1 MGDLLRLWVFIGG
14 CCDVISRV
22 GCTQDLQ
29 CGIPRCCI
37 VSDDF
42 LTMCVCVCVCGGGGG
57 EGGGGDG
64 GLLRRKGGKMGERR
78 ELQKTQYDQ
87 RLGDFCRPHYTRQL
101 SGQKYIYS

>member
-42 LTMCVCVCVCGGGGG
+42 LTICVCVCVC
-57 EGGGGDG
+57 G

-78 ELQKTQYDQ
+78 ELPKTQYDQ

-101 SGQKYIYS
+101 SGQKYMYS